1 MGQWSEVRSR
11 WVGSRTTNGLESWV
25 VHKIGRNEAVL
36 FFDGWVVICVAAV
49 GVLGVVIVVAPLSLP
64 KG

>member
-1 MGQWSEVRSR
+1 MHE
-11 WVGSRTTNGLESWV
+11 
-25 VHKIGRNEAVL
+25 IGRNEAVL